1 MIEITGNDLSIE
13 DIVQVARNDIE
24 VRISSNSIKRVSMA
38 LASGKRASGCFAIA
52 SLTRDSRP
60 AGI

>member
-24 VRISSNSIKRVSMA
+24 VRISSDSIKKIKDCRA
-38 LASGKRASGCFAIA
+38 LVEEKIN
-52 SLTRDSRP
+52 
-60 AGI
+60 AG